1 MSPGMLGRDMSHV
14 RRDKSRRFIITVII
28 IKGPLQAHVS

>member
-1 MSPGMLGRDMSHV
+1 MSPGMLG
-14 RRDKSRRFIITVII
+14 RDKSRRFIITVII